1 MGSQAYFEEVA
12 GQWDQM
18 RQRFFS
24 DNVRDVA
31 LAAAQV
37 QAGRVAADLGAGTGF
52 ISEGLLR
59 SRLQVIAVDQSP
71 AMLKEMKEKFRA
83 FDGIDYRVGE
93 AERLPIADANVDY
106 VFANMYLHHVEQPPK
121 AIQEMVRVLK
131 AGGRVVI
138 TDLDEH
144 GFEFLRSEQ
153 HDRWLGFKREDVER
167 WFIEAG
173 LLDVRVDCVGESCCA
188 ESSSG
193 CGSASVSIFVASGQK
208 Q

>member
-1 MGSQAYFEEVA
+1 MSSRGYFEEIA

-18 RQRFFS
+18 RQSFFS

-59 SRLQVIAVDQSP
+59 SGLQVIAVDQSP
-71 AMLKEMKEKFRA
+71 AMLEEMKEKFQA

-93 AERLPIADANVDY
+93 AQSLPIADGNVDY

-121 AIQEMVRVLK
+121 AIQEMARVLK
-131 AGGRVVI
+131 AGGRMVI

-144 GFEFLRSEQ
+144 GFEFLRNEQ
-153 HDRWLGFKREDVER
+153 HDRWLGFKREDVAL

-173 LLDVRVDCVGESCCA
+173 LRDVRVDCVGESCCA
-188 ESSSG
+188 ESNSG

-208 Q
+208 C

>member
-59 SRLQVIAVDQSP
+59 SGLQVIAVDQSP
-71 AMLKEMKEKFRA
+71 AMLEEMKVKFRA
-83 FDGIDYRVGE
+83 FDGVDYRVGE

-121 AIQEMVRVLK
+121 AIQEMARVLK

-153 HDRWLGFKREDVER
+153 YDRWLGFKREDVER

-173 LLDVRVDCVGESCCA
+173 LRDVRVDCVGESCCA

-193 CGSASVSIFVASGQK
+193 CGSVSVSIFVASGQK
-208 Q
+208 

>member
-1 MGSQAYFEEVA
+1 MSSQAYFEEVA

-31 LAAAQV
+31 LATAQV

-52 ISEGLLR
+52 ISQGLLR
-59 SRLQVIAVDQSP
+59 QGVRVIAVDQSP
-71 AMLKEMKEKFRA
+71 AMLEEMRKKFQA
-83 FDGIDYRVGE
+83 FDGVDYRIGE
-93 AERLPIADANVDY
+93 AENLPITDDSVDY
-106 VFANMYLHHVEQPPK
+106 VFSNMYLHHVEAPAQ
-121 AIQEMVRVLK
+121 AIQEMARVLK
-131 AGGRVVI
+131 PGGKVVI

-144 GFEFLRSEQ
+144 GFEFLRVEQ

-173 LLDVRVDCVGESCCA
+173 LRDVRVDCVGESCCA
-188 ESSSG
+188 ESSCG

-208 Q
+208 C

>member
-24 DNVRDVA
+24 DNVREVA
-31 LAAAQV
+31 LATAQV

-52 ISEGLLR
+52 MSEGLLR
-59 SRLQVIAVDQSP
+59 SGLQVIAVDQSP
-71 AMLKEMKEKFRA
+71 AMLEEMKAKFGA

-93 AERLPIADANVDY
+93 AESLPIADANVDY
-106 VFANMYLHHVEQPPK
+106 VFANMYLHHVERPPK
-121 AIQEMVRVLK
+121 AVREMVRVLR

-153 HDRWLGFKREDVER
+153 RDRWLGFKREDVER

-173 LLDVRVDCVGESCCA
+173 LRDVRLDCVGESCCA

>member
-24 DNVRDVA
+24 DNVREVA
-31 LAAAQV
+31 LATAQV

-52 ISEGLLR
+52 MSEGLLR
-59 SRLQVIAVDQSP
+59 SGLQVIAVDQSP
-71 AMLKEMKEKFRA
+71 AMLEEMKAKFGA

-93 AERLPIADANVDY
+93 AESLPIADANVDY
-106 VFANMYLHHVEQPPK
+106 VFANMYLHHVERPPK
-121 AIQEMVRVLK
+121 AVQEMVRVLR

-173 LLDVRVDCVGESCCA
+173 LRDVCVDCVGESCCA